1 MNPLFTNF
9 QQDFPELYFQ
19 AKFVVD
25 YFEKQ
30 QLHQNSTPKKNVSN
44 RYFGMRKSTS
54 PEKDE
59 R

>member
-1 MNPLFTNF
+1 MNPLCTHL
-9 QQDFPELYFQ
+9 QQDFPQLYFQ

-30 QLHQNSTPKKNVSN
+30 QLHQNSMPKKNVSN

-54 PEKDE
+54 LEKHE